1 MRSQRRS
8 ERPRENG
15 SASSRKGY
23 SMRSTIWALVAVLLL
38 LPVAAVPAFASGGD
52 KGDWEL
58 GIYGGWGWWDDYG
71 MFHPDDDN
79 IWGLRFGHF
88 FSPRWSLEVSGQKAT
103 TDTEFETLGL
113 ANEEMKFSSLRLNAL
128 YNLGAPGDGF
138 RPFLTAGLGQEK
150 VSVETFGE
158 SCDFGF
164 NAGAGFRLFMGSKFN
179 LRADGRYVRVK
190 VGDEVDDSQSNYE
203 ATLGLNFIFGG
214 KHHEEAAAV
223 QAAPNQPP
231 TVSCAA
237 DRAEVLPGEPV
248 NIVVTASDPEGD
260 PLTYEWS
267 TSVGRVTGAG
277 TSASLDFT
285 GATPPATAAVTVRAT
300 DNHGNTASSDCS
312 VRLVEPVRKA
322 EAVSCVAG
330 GFPKNLSRISNVDKA
345 CLDDVAQR
353 LSADPRARVIVIGH
367 SDSKETGSALAQQ
380 RADAV
385 KTYLVRE
392 RNVDEARIEVRSSGS
407 TKMVAAAGDAQNR
420 RVEVW
425 FVPEGATVPGQ

>member
-1 MRSQRRS
+1 
-8 ERPRENG
+8 
-15 SASSRKGY
+15 
-23 SMRSTIWALVAVLLL
+23 MRSTIWALVAVML
-38 LPVAAVPAFASGGD
+38 VAAVPAFASGGD

-71 MFHPDDDN
+71 IFRPDDDN

-88 FSPRWSLEVSGQKAT
+88 FSPKWSLEASGQKAT
-103 TDTEFETLGL
+103 TDTEFQALGL
-113 ANEEMKFSSLRLNAL
+113 ANEEMKFSSLRLNVL
-128 YNLGAPGDGF
+128 YNLGHPGAGI

-150 VSVETFGE
+150 VSVENYGE

-164 NAGAGFRLFMGSKFN
+164 NAGAGFRIFMGSKFN

-190 VGDEVDDSQSNYE
+190 VGDEVDDSQSNFE
-203 ATLGLNFIFGG
+203 ATLGLNLMFGG
-214 KHHEEAAAV
+214 HHEAVAAV
-223 QAAPNQPP
+223 EAAPNQPP
-231 TVSCAA
+231 TVSVAP

-248 NIVVTASDPEGD
+248 NIVATASDPEGD

-277 TSASLDFT
+277 TSASLDFA
-285 GATPPATAAVTVRAT
+285 GATPPATAVVTVRVK
-300 DNHGNTASSDCS
+300 DNHNNTASADCS
-312 VRLVEPVRKA
+312 VRLIEPARKA

-353 LSADPRARVIVIGH
+353 LSADPRAHVIVIGH
-367 SDSKETGSALAQQ
+367 SDSKETGTALAQQ

-392 RNVDEARIEVRSSGS
+392 RNVDETRIQVRSSGS
-407 TKMVAAAGDAQNR
+407 TKMLAAAGDAQNR

-425 FVPEGATVPGQ
+425 FVPEGATVPGE